1 MPSERFL
8 TELFDLPPTEWLRT
22 LTSYVERRFPPEAQA
37 EAVER
42 VMASLKSMI
51 ADEAREKVC
60 PFRRGRMKASE
71 MPDEEEETPR
81 VWFGIYPGA
90 LTLLCG
96 ESGKGKS
103 SVLYNICIHAARNEP
118 LWGIPFG
125 LNRPI
130 KILYIDPENSGDF
143 DLKRAGLC
151 RKKIDRI
158 GQGKP
163 ELLEIH
169 DGNGINLT
177 SATAL
182 TDLEEVLIEEKF
194 DSLVLDPIVN
204 LFGTK
209 DENDNAEAA
218 IQFSS
223 LRRIIKRTGVGMV
236 AVHHTGRDAV
246 SIFGRGATSRFGM
259 ADVVLSLRARNEQ
272 EDYDDDYG
280 QGTLHEMTDIVRL
293 RIEKNRIEPG
303 KASIF
308 LQMIGEDKFE
318 RVTFEAWKQSARSPD
333 QKGSKSQQAEDF
345 VFEYLRRESGWR
357 GTDAIYQAM
366 QKKGVGERNTDKA
379 LKALMEEGTLARK
392 LEGKGGRAMYQIA
405 GGESSDEADQKFFN
419 PPPSLPYKDSDQTDD
434 DKTDHNKWKDA

>member
-8 TELFDLPPTEWLRT
+8 AEFLDLPPSEWIKLIPT
-22 LTSYVERRFPPEAQA
+22 YVAKRFPPEAQS

-42 VMASLKSMI
+42 LMAALKGVLS
-51 ADEAREKVC
+51 DEAKAKVC
-60 PFRRGRMKASE
+60 PFHRGRMKASE
-71 MPDEEEETPR
+71 MSEEEEEETPR
-81 VWFGIYPGA
+81 LWFGIYPGA

-103 SVLYNICIHAARNEP
+103 SALYNICIHAARNEP

-125 LNRPI
+125 MGRPL
-130 KILYIDPENSGDF
+130 KILYVDPENSGDF

-151 RKKIDRI
+151 RKKIHRI
-158 GQGKP
+158 GQGQP

-169 DGNGINLT
+169 DGSEINLT
-177 SATAL
+177 HATAL
-182 TDLEEVLIEEKF
+182 EDLQDVLMEEKF
-194 DSLVLDPIVN
+194 DALVLDPIVN

-218 IQFSS
+218 IQFSA
-223 LRRIIKRTGVGMV
+223 LRRIIKKTNVAMV

-280 QGTLHEMTDIVRL
+280 QGVLHEMNDIVRL

-303 KASIF
+303 KASLF
-308 LQMIGEDKFE
+308 LQMIGDDRFE
-318 RVTFEAWKQSARSPD
+318 RVTFEAWKQSARTTD
-333 QKGSKSQQAEDF
+333 QKGSKGQQAEEF
-345 VFEYLRRESGWR
+345 VFEFLRKESEWR
-357 GTDAIYQAM
+357 TTDAIYQAM

-379 LKALMEEGTLARK
+379 IKALIEDGTLSRK
-392 LEGKGGRAMYQIA
+392 LAGKGGRAMYQIA
-405 GGESSDEADQKFFN
+405 LAVPSEN
-419 PPPSLPYKDSDQTDD
+419 PAAEFLDTPARQPYKDDDTDEEGW
-434 DKTDHNKWKDA
+434 TSAQ